1 VSPFELMAAAC
12 RIAATASPTG
22 ASGAAALAA
31 NRADSAAR
39 RLAHRLVSR
48 DVPMAAAS
56 RVLVAD
62 DQTDVLEAL
71 RWLLAGEGYDAH
83 FVTSADAVIER
94 LERDAFDLLLMDLNY
109 SRDTTSDREGL
120 ALIPRVRQR
129 DPHLPIVV
137 MTGWGSVDT
146 AVEAMRL
153 GAKSFVQKPWDDA
166 ALREIVEREIAD
178 GLAARRQD
186 RKQQREREEARL
198 FQRALLP
205 ASLPESGRLRI
216 AASWRPAD
224 GVGGDCFDAIAAGDQ
239 VGLAIADV
247 AGKGMPAALL
257 MSNLQAAVRAFAS
270 DAADPAAICASVNRL
285 LCRHMV
291 SGRFVTFCFAWL
303 DPANQ
308 SISYANA
315 GHNPPLLVHADGRVE
330 RLAEA
335 GTVMGIFP
343 DAAYS
348 TASRPLLPGDRL
360 LFFTDG
366 ITEAH
371 DAAGE
376 EFGENRLAAAAA
388 AARTCSAEALKQHLV
403 AAVEAFTGGTFDDD
417 ATLIAI
423 EIRQE

>member
-1 VSPFELMAAAC
+1 MA
-12 RIAATASPTG
+12 P
-22 ASGAAALAA
+22 
-31 NRADSAAR
+31 
-39 RLAHRLVSR
+39 
-48 DVPMAAAS
+48 AS

-62 DQTDVLEAL
+62 DQADILEAL
-71 RWLLAGEGYDAH
+71 RWLLAGEGYDAQ
-83 FVTSADAVIER
+83 FVTSANAVMET
-94 LERDAFDLLLMDLNY
+94 LDRDAFDLLLMDLNY
-109 SRDTTSDREGL
+109 SRDTTSGREGL
-120 ALIPRVRQR
+120 ALIPRVRRR

-178 GLAARRQD
+178 GLAARRHD
-186 RKQQREREEARL
+186 RKQQRERDDARL
-198 FQRALLP
+198 IQRALLP
-205 ASLPESGRLRI
+205 ATLPELDRLSV

-224 GVGGDCFDAIAAGDQ
+224 GVGGDCFDVIATGDR
-239 VGLAIADV
+239 VGIVIADV

-270 DAADPAAICASVNRL
+270 DDADPASICASVNRL
-285 LCRHMV
+285 LCRHMP

-303 DPANQ
+303 DPSRQ
-308 SISYANA
+308 SLAYANA

-335 GTVMGIFP
+335 GVVMGIFP
-343 DAAYS
+343 DATYS
-348 TASRPLLPGDRL
+348 TASRPLAPGDRL

-371 DAAGE
+371 DAGGE
-376 EFGENRLAAAAA
+376 EFGEDRLAAAAL
-388 AARTCSAEALKQHLV
+388 AARTRSADALKHHLV
-403 AAVEAFTGGTFDDD
+403 ETVDAFTGGTFDDD
-417 ATLIAI
+417 ATLLTI
-423 EIRQE
+423 EVR

>member
-1 VSPFELMAAAC
+1 MA
-12 RIAATASPTG
+12 S
-22 ASGAAALAA
+22 
-31 NRADSAAR
+31 
-39 RLAHRLVSR
+39 
-48 DVPMAAAS
+48 AS

-62 DQTDVLEAL
+62 DQADVLEAL
-71 RWLLAGEGYDAH
+71 RWLLTGEGYDAQ

-94 LERDAFDLLLMDLNY
+94 LDGGAFDLLLMDLNY
-109 SRDTTSDREGL
+109 SRDTTSGREGL

-186 RKQQREREEARL
+186 RKQQRERDEARL
-198 FQRALLP
+198 IQRALLP
-205 ASLPESGRLRI
+205 SSLPELDRLRI
-216 AASWRPAD
+216 ATSWRPAD
-224 GVGGDCFDAIAAGDQ
+224 GVGGDCFDVITSGDRL
-239 VGLAIADV
+239 GIAIADV

-270 DAADPAAICASVNRL
+270 DDADPASICASVNRL

-303 DPANQ
+303 DPARG
-308 SISYANA
+308 SLAYANA
-315 GHNPPLLVHADGRVE
+315 GHNPPLLVGADGRVD

-335 GTVMGIFP
+335 GVVMGIFP
-343 DAAYS
+343 DAAYA
-348 TASRPLLPGDRL
+348 TASRPLATGDRL

-371 DAAGE
+371 DAAGD
-376 EFGENRLAAAAA
+376 EFGEERLAAAAV
-388 AARTCSAEALKQHLV
+388 AARGCSAEALKQHL
-403 AAVEAFTGGTFDDD
+403 AATLDAFTGGTFDDD
-417 ATLIAI
+417 ATLITI
-423 EIRQE
+423 EVR